1 MPMNLRTELPICKVN
16 FLTSKPVENVRR
28 LATTIGISLM
38 CFCVHGQNY
47 PAVNIVSPTAS
58 ALGKYV
64 DFPVSLHTGVPE
76 VNIPIYTV
84 QEGPLQLPISLSYHA
99 SGLQVMELASWVGA
113 GWSLNVG
120 GVVSRSVKG
129 TADETVINTS
139 GRSNSFFSDG
149 GFSNYLIS
157 NEVVDYSNFS
167 NGRKDGEPDLF
178 TFSFGGQSGKFYFRE
193 DNTPIL
199 FPQGDLK
206 IEPILKQGV
215 NTEGMY
221 DYIQGF
227 KIVTPDGVKYFFGV
241 TSQTN
246 DVDPIE
252 KSSIYT
258 TSGGLPFSD
267 VVSSW
272 YLHKIQ
278 SADSKFEIN
287 ISYRKEDY
295 GYVTISTKPCIPDCN
310 GSVAPIKIIM
320 SGVVPQQIQ
329 FTTGYIDFVP
339 GELRQDVSRNTTS
352 IWDELNNSARWLNE
366 IKISSNQTA
375 HCVSHKFSFDYFT
388 STSQNLLPYALAQ
401 WQGSASYVA
410 DKKRLKLNS
419 IQESS
424 CDASEL
430 KPPYSFSYYDEGSV
444 PRRLSFGQ
452 DHWGFY
458 NGVESNTTLIP
469 PTSANAG
476 ASYGAGDDREAK
488 WPQMRAGAL
497 RIIQYPTGGGTEY
510 IYEPNSVETVNCS
523 FQRTYNTI
531 LNVQGGMDTPN
542 AGFGPPATLVVT
554 TPSAYYYYIS
564 TSGTNAAGSFYID
577 NKSVATVSATGVSIA
592 QDYLFLQPGTYT
604 IKAYASADNG
614 GGVGV
619 IAYLYSTTTSCDL
632 PQGKIVGG
640 LRIKKIDKFGGNNS
654 QLLSMNYQYENAS
667 LYSIPDYIFKLRNEV
682 FKTGIIPASN
692 TNSAPEAGC
701 PGSVFTYSSPA
712 STQPLQTVQG
722 YHIGYKKVTEIFPDG
737 GYTVNEYKGIYNLP
751 SNWNTLQDVCV
762 RKIDVTLCNLTD
774 PIYPTAPLPYD
785 FERGNLKSRQVFD
798 KDNRKIKEVSYSE
811 EYEQSKLGV
820 FGVATALVINPGLTV
835 VTHYD
840 IRTAK
845 LNWTKQIEKLFDQN
859 NNAFETETMTY
870 FSSPYHA
877 MPTKK
882 TQTAQIG
889 GITQTDY
896 SYVSDLTKCNYE
908 CPSCA
913 ADYFAE
919 ADLLKSAYDVKDEQ
933 CKNGI
938 CPPGPF
944 LGWPLSYSA
953 ACYDVNNNFDRINC
967 RIASWNDY
975 QYRLNQARIVYTNCI
990 KSCKQ
995 NNNCVDNGINT
1006 NTNEDVKALY
1016 VMEKGNDL
1024 KMIES
1029 TLWGNN
1035 NLKTST
1041 FLDYRSLTSDPTK
1054 VYLKNIFETEVNSPV
1069 SAFSPTSIFSGVI
1082 QRDFKY
1088 NPVPVSTYLFS
1099 EGQPVEIIQ
1108 RNGLTTSYIW
1118 GFNNT
1123 VPIVKSVGSSYSTLN
1138 TAYINLGINLRNDP
1152 SLSKAQLSTY
1162 TYINPIVGITSV
1174 TDANGRLLTYE
1185 YDKLGRLIRIKD
1197 HDGSII
1203 KQFKYHYKN

>member
-1 MPMNLRTELPICKVN
+1 MPMNFKNELPIRKVN
-16 FLTSKPVENVRR
+16 FSTSKPVEKIRR
-28 LATTIGISLM
+28 LSTTIVVSLM
-38 CFCVHGQNY
+38 CFCVNGQNY

-64 DFPVSLHTGVPE
+64 DFPVNLHTGVPE

-99 SGLQVMELASWVGA
+99 SGLQVMELASWIGA
-113 GWSLNVG
+113 GWSLNSG

-129 TADETVINTS
+129 IADETVTDTNGLVS
-139 GRSNSFFSDG
+139 SFFSDG

-157 NEVVDYSNFS
+157 NGVVDYSNFS

-178 TFSFGGQSGKFYFRE
+178 TFSFGGQGGKFYFRE
-193 DNTPIL
+193 DNTPVL

-206 IEPILKQGV
+206 IEPLLKQGV
-215 NTEGMY
+215 NTPGTK

-267 VVSSW
+267 VISSW

-278 SADSKFEIN
+278 SADGKFEIN

-295 GYVTISTKPCIPDCN
+295 GYVTISTKACIPDCN

-320 SGVVPQQIQ
+320 SGVAPQRIQ
-329 FTTGYIDFVP
+329 FTAGYVDFVP
-339 GELRQDVSRNTTS
+339 GDLREDVSRNTIST
-352 IWDELNNSARWLNE
+352 WDELNNSARWLSE
-366 IKISSNQTA
+366 IQISSSQST
-375 HCVSHKFSFDYFT
+375 HCVSHKFSYDYFT

-401 WQGSASYVA
+401 WQGSASYIS
-410 DKKRLKLNS
+410 DKKRLKLSS

-430 KPPYSFSYYDEGSV
+430 KPPYKFSYYDEASV
-444 PRRLSFGQ
+444 PRRLSFAQ

-469 PTSANAG
+469 PTSGNAG
-476 ASYGAGDDREAK
+476 ASYGIGDDREAK

-497 RIIQYPTGGGTEY
+497 RIINYPTGGGTEY
-510 IYEPNSVETVNCS
+510 VYEPNSVETTNCS
-523 FQRTYNTI
+523 AQRTYNI
-531 LNVQGGMDTPN
+531 IKNVQAGMDTPN
-542 AGFGPPATLVVT
+542 AGFGPPATLVVAT
-554 TPSAYYYYIS
+554 ASSYYYSIS
-564 TSGTNAAGSFYID
+564 TSGTNGSGSLYID
-577 NKSVATVSATGVSIA
+577 NSSVASVKATGVSTA
-592 QDYLFLQPGTYT
+592 EDYVFLQPGTYT
-604 IKAYASADNG
+604 IRAYADADNG

-619 IAYLYSTTTSCDL
+619 IAYLYSTTTTCDL
-632 PQGKIVGG
+632 PKEKIVGG
-640 LRIKKIDKFGGNNS
+640 LRIKKIDKFGGSNS
-654 QLLSMNYQYENAS
+654 QLLSMTYQYENAS
-667 LYSIPDYIFKLRNEV
+667 LYSISDYIFKLRNEV
-682 FKTGIIPASN
+682 FKVVHSSN
-692 TNSAPEAGC
+692 TFSAPEAGC
-701 PGSVFTYSSPA
+701 PGSVFTYSSPT
-712 STQPLQTVQG
+712 SNQPLQTLQG
-722 YHIGYKKVTEIFPDG
+722 YHIGYKKVTEIFPGG
-737 GYTVNEYKGIYNLP
+737 GYTVNEYKGLYKLP
-751 SNWNTLQDVCV
+751 SNWRSLQDVSV

-774 PIYPTAPLPYD
+774 PIYPAAPLPYD
-785 FERGNLKSRQVFD
+785 FERGHLKSQQVFD
-798 KDNRKIKEVSYSE
+798 KDNRKIKEINYTE
-811 EYEQSKLGV
+811 EYEQGKLGV
-820 FGVATALVINPGLTV
+820 FGVATALVVNPGLTV

-840 IRTAK
+840 IRTSK
-845 LNWTKQIEKLFDQN
+845 LNWTKQVEKVFDQN

-870 FSSPYHA
+870 FSSPYHT

-882 TQTAQIG
+882 TQAAQMG

-896 SYVSDLTKCNYE
+896 LYVSDLTKCNYE

-944 LGWPLSYSA
+944 LGWNLSYSA
-953 ACYDVNNNFDRINC
+953 ACYDANNNFDRINC

-995 NNNCVDNGINT
+995 NNNCVDTGVNT
-1006 NTNEDVKALY
+1006 NTNEGVKALY

-1029 TLWGNN
+1029 TLWDNN

-1041 FLDYRSLTSDPTK
+1041 FLDYRPLTSDPTK
-1054 VYLKNIFETEVNSPV
+1054 VYLKNIFETEVTGQV
-1069 SAFSPTSIFSGVI
+1069 SAFSRASIFSGVI

-1088 NPVPVSTYLFS
+1088 NAVPVSSYLFS
-1099 EGQPVEIIQ
+1099 EGQPVEITQ
-1108 RNGLTTSYIW
+1108 RNGFTTSYIW
-1118 GFNNT
+1118 GFNST
-1123 VPIVKSVGSSYSTLN
+1123 VPLIKSVGSSYSTLK
-1138 TAYINLGINLRNDP
+1138 TAYTNLGFNLRNDP
-1152 SLSKAQLSTY
+1152 ALFKTQVSTY
-1162 TYINPIVGITSV
+1162 LYNDPIVGITSV
-1174 TDANGRLLTYE
+1174 TDPNGRLLKYE

-1197 HDGSII
+1197 HDGKVLEQYEYTFRI
-1203 KQFKYHYKN
+1203 N